1 MTGPDAEERPITGAT
16 SKAEGHAAAGPV
28 VKAETTGTAVTTAP
42 KKVITGW
49 AMYDWA
55 NSVYN
60 LVITTT
66 FFPIYFIE
74 STRHHFKSDVIPF
87 LGMHLSNSA
96 LYSYAL
102 AAAYLLIALLYPIL
116 TSIADTRGNKKSFM
130 RTFCYMGALGCSLL
144 YFFDGSN
151 LGLGIVCFMLASMGF
166 VGSLV
171 FYNAY
176 LPEIASP
183 LDQDR
188 VSAKGFA
195 FGYIGSVILQLI
207 GFAVVLMTQEKDP
220 FIGPRITFLL
230 VGIWWAG
237 FAQITFSVLPKSTAV
252 VAAARTNVFRTG
264 FREVAKVFAEVKKM
278 AVLKRYLRAFFFY
291 SMGVQTVMSAATLFG
306 DKVLRLD
313 ATKLI
318 VTIVLIQLIAIA
330 GATWMSRLSARFGNI
345 RVLMGVVVFWIIICV
360 SAYITAGRAE
370 SLKGFHDRIA
380 ELKQEKE
387 ELVAGHSRMA
397 QDEFDRK
404 DAILEAQLSHAE
416 MELEPHQQPIEYS
429 FYLLALGVGLVMGG
443 IQSLS
448 RSTYSKL
455 MPETKDTAS
464 YFSYYDL
471 SEKIAIVIGM
481 FSFGLI
487 EEVTGSMKNSII
499 FLIVFFV
506 IGFAWLY
513 SALISQRRELAM
525 AAI

>member
-1 MTGPDAEERPITGAT
+1 MTGVFPE
-16 SKAEGHAAAGPV
+16 
-28 VKAETTGTAVTTAP
+28 TAP
-42 KKVITGW
+42 KKVINGW

-74 STRHHFKSDVIPF
+74 STRHQFKSDVIPF
-87 LGMHLSNSA
+87 LGMHLSNST
-96 LYSYAL
+96 LYSWSL
-102 AAAYLLIALLYPIL
+102 AAAYLLISLLYPIL

-130 RTFCYMGALGCSLL
+130 RFFCYIGALGCSML

-151 LGLGIVCFMLASMGF
+151 LGLGIGCFMLASMGF

-176 LPEIASP
+176 LPEIAAP
-183 LDQDR
+183 IDQDR

-195 FGYIGSVILQLI
+195 FGYIGSVILQVI
-207 GFAVVLMTQEKDP
+207 GFAVVMLTQNKDP
-220 FIGPRITFLL
+220 FIGSRITFLL
-230 VGIWWAG
+230 VGAWWAG
-237 FAQITFSVLPKSTAV
+237 FAQITFSVLPASKP
-252 VAAARTNVFRTG
+252 VAAVRTNVFKTG
-264 FREVAKVFAEVKKM
+264 FKEVAKVFAEVRKM
-278 AVLKRYLRAFFFY
+278 GVLKRYLRAFFFY

-313 ATKLI
+313 AVKLI
-318 VTIVLIQLIAIA
+318 ITIVLIQIVAIG
-330 GATWMSRLSARFGNI
+330 GATWMSRLSARFGNF
-345 RVLMGVVVFWIIICV
+345 RVLMGVVVFWIMICV

-370 SLKGFHDRIA
+370 SLNGFHDKIA
-380 ELKQEKE
+380 ELKQERDDLQAKRSQLTAE
-387 ELVAGHSRMA
+387 A
-397 QDEFDRK
+397 FDRA
-404 DAILEAQLSHAE
+404 DAGLEAQLSHWE
-416 MELEPHQQPIEYS
+416 LDLEPHQQPIEYS

-455 MPETKDTAS
+455 MPETRDTAS

-471 SEKIAIVIGM
+471 TEKIAIVVGM
-481 FSFGLI
+481 FSFGFI

-499 FLIVFFV
+499 FLVVFFV
-506 IGFAWLY
+506 VGFAWLY
-513 SALISQRRELAM
+513 SALVKQRAM
-525 AAI
+525 MA